1 MTEKMEKTTYARK
14 VDAMGRI
21 TIPIRLRE
29 EMGIE
34 IGKNYE
40 YFKLNLDGKEYLC
53 LECPESSKN

>member
-1 MTEKMEKTTYARK
+1 MEKTTYARK

-29 EMGIE
+29 EMGID

-40 YFKLNLDGKEYLC
+40 YFKFELDGKKYLC
-53 LECPESSKN
+53 IECSDPSEN

>member
-1 MTEKMEKTTYARK
+1 MTEKMQQTNYVRK

-34 IGKNYE
+34 IGKSYE
-40 YFKLNLDGKEYLC
+40 YFKVNENGKKYLC
-53 LECPESSKN
+53 IKCPETPKN

>member
-1 MTEKMEKTTYARK
+1 MEKTTYARK

-40 YFKLNLDGKEYLC
+40 YFKLNLNGKEYLC
-53 LECPESSKN
+53 LECPEASKN

>member
-1 MTEKMEKTTYARK
+1 MTEKMEKTMYARK
-14 VDAMGRI
+14 VDSMGRI

-40 YFKLNLDGKEYLC
+40 YFKTEIENKKYLC
-53 LECPESSKN
+53 IECPEAE